1 MVIGVTPGA
10 TAQGAELRISS
21 KKITLTNGLTVVVG
35 ERHDLPIAQVSIRF
49 KVGSVYDPEERV
61 GLADL
66 TTRLLD
72 KGTTVR
78 TAKDIAEELDFLGA
92 RFDVNAGGTGSTVSL
107 SVLSKDLEQGLGLLA
122 DLLQHPRFEPAE
134 LERERARMLSQIQQ
148 RRVNPR
154 SVVSDTFRDMLFAGH
169 PLQHPVSGYPQT
181 VSQITRDDVLG
192 FHQRWFVP
200 NNAILV
206 MVGDLPEAPQIAL
219 IERHLGG
226 WPSTSLESPVLLQPK
241 PLTGKQVRVVDMDVN
256 QSYIQFGHLGIRRAD
271 PQYTTLHAMNYIL
284 GGGGFVSRLTQSIRE
299 EQGLAYSV
307 YSRFIG
313 GSEFPGFFMAGMQTK
328 IDTTSQA
335 LTSLFAVLEGMKQ
348 NPVTAE
354 ELTDMKQ
361 YFQGSLPRR
370 AETYAQVADL
380 LIDREFYGLPD
391 GYWNTEIQAIQQLT
405 AENILQ
411 AAQRYLDTE
420 HFVLALAS
428 KRQQLALTV
437 APIPSEAI
445 TYTPSP

>member
-1 MVIGVTPGA
+1 
-10 TAQGAELRISS
+10 
-21 KKITLTNGLTVVVG
+21 
-35 ERHDLPIAQVSIRF
+35 
-49 KVGSVYDPEERV
+49 
-61 GLADL
+61 
-66 TTRLLD
+66 
-72 KGTTVR
+72 
-78 TAKDIAEELDFLGA
+78 
-92 RFDVNAGGTGSTVSL
+92 
-107 SVLSKDLEQGLGLLA
+107 
-122 DLLQHPRFEPAE
+122 
-134 LERERARMLSQIQQ
+134 
-148 RRVNPR
+148 
-154 SVVSDTFRDMLFAGH
+154 
-169 PLQHPVSGYPQT
+169 
-181 VSQITRDDVLG
+181 
-192 FHQRWFVP
+192 
-200 NNAILV
+200 
-206 MVGDLPEAPQIAL
+206 
-219 IERHLGG
+219 
-226 WPSTSLESPVLLQPK
+226 
-241 PLTGKQVRVVDMDVN
+241 
-256 QSYIQFGHLGIRRAD
+256 
-271 PQYTTLHAMNYIL
+271 MNYIL